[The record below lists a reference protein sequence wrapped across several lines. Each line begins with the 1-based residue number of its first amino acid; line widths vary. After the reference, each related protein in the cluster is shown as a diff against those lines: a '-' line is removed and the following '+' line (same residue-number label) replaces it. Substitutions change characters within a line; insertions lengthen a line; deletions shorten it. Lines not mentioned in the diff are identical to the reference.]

1 MKRRSRPDNS
11 QKFIRSLSPLYR
23 SYPRIIYVIELSPD
37 AATDP
42 AFARANPRYIPGMPC
57 CYVGSSSQ
65 TAEQRFRD
73 HLVGHNASRL
83 AHQYA
88 VKLRF
93 DLMPDQKP
101 TPRDRALREEK
112 RLARALRLK
121 GFGIWQH

>member
-11 QKFIRSLSPLYR
+11 QKFSRSLSPLYR
-23 SYPRIIYVIELSPD
+23 SYPRIIYVIELSQE

-42 AFARANPRYIPGMPC
+42 AFATANPRYLPGMPC

>member
-1 MKRRSRPDNS
+1 MKRRSRPDCS
-11 QKFIRSLSPLYR
+11 QKFGRSQSPVYR
-23 SYPRIIYVIELSPD
+23 SYPRIIYVLELSPD
-37 AATDP
+37 AADDP
-42 AFARANPRYIPGMPC
+42 AFAVANPQYVAGMPC

-73 HLVGHNASRL
+73 HLVGHNASRI

-93 DLMPDQKP
+93 DLMPPQKP
-101 TPRDRALREEK
+101 TPRERALREEK
-112 RLARALRLK
+112 LLARALRLK